1 MSRFEAAEPRAIQD
15 FYNAEIAICAGCG
28 RNNPQ
33 SLGVRTF
40 WDGTEGVCRFTPS
53 DHHTAFPGVVYGGL
67 LASLI
72 DCHSIGTAVAAMYDA
87 EGRAPDT
94 TPEITCVTASL
105 QVDYLKP
112 TPTGVQLELRARVE
126 ELGARKAIVRCS
138 LRAGD
143 VETVRGRV
151 VAVRVPSRKGVG
163 QAAS

>member
-1 MSRFEAAEPRAIQD
+1 MSPSAAAEPRAIQD
-15 FYNAEIAICAGCG
+15 YYNADIAICAGCG

-40 WDGTEGVCRFTPS
+40 WDGTEGVCRFTPAA
-53 DHHTAFPGVVYGGL
+53 HHTAFPGVVYGGL

-87 EGRAPDT
+87 ERRAPDT

-105 QVDYLKP
+105 QVDYLRP
-112 TPTGVQLELRARVE
+112 TPTGETLELRAHIE

-143 VETVRGRV
+143 VETVRGRM
-151 VAVRVPSRKGVG
+151 VAVRVPSRKGVD
-163 QAAS
+163 QPAS

>member
-1 MSRFEAAEPRAIQD
+1 MSRPSAEPRAIQD
-15 FYNAEIAICAGCG
+15 YYNADIAICAGCG

-40 WDGTEGVCRFTPS
+40 WDGTEGVCHFTPAA
-53 DHHTAFPGVVYGGL
+53 HHTAFPGVVYGGL

-87 EGRAPDT
+87 EGREPDT

-105 QVDYLKP
+105 QVDYLRP
-112 TPTGVQLELRARVE
+112 TPTGAELELRARVE
-126 ELGARKAIVRCS
+126 ELGERKAIVRCS

-143 VETVRGRV
+143 VETVHGRV
-151 VAVRVPSRKGVG
+151 VAVRVPSRAGMG
-163 QAAS
+163 HQID